1 MIIFQFIFSIIM
13 ILAISNCETS
23 SGATLGFCMWIII
36 SFLVFMIYQ
45 KGKKVTK
52 QERINNIKRFKN
64 AEIYYNNY
72 GELP

>member
-1 MIIFQFIFSIIM
+1 M

-23 SGATLGFCMWIII
+23 DGSMLGLCVWFII
-36 SFLVFMIYQ
+36 SFLGVVIYK

-64 AEIYYNNY
+64 SEIYYNNY